1 MKNLNG
7 YCEGVSISGFN
18 YQSNCK
24 CESGYYLSAILH
36 GANMAFKKEA
46 LTNIRLGDLFKNS
59 RSGFYFEEV
68 LAYHSISQGFDTF
81 NICNKDIAPIVF
93 HLEHQDSITRKKGWK
108 NEFWIHYDRV
118 KQFYRLRKT
127 GADVSWV
134 AYVIASIISL
144 RKHTLPRFLATVY
157 AQLF

>member
-1 MKNLNG
+1 LKNLNG

-93 HLEHQDSITRKKGWK
+93 HLEHQDSITRKKDGK
-108 NEFWIHYDRV
+108 MNFGYIMIV
-118 KQFYRLRKT
+118 LNSFI
-127 GADVSWV
+127 G
-134 AYVIASIISL
+134 
-144 RKHTLPRFLATVY
+144 
-157 AQLF
+157 